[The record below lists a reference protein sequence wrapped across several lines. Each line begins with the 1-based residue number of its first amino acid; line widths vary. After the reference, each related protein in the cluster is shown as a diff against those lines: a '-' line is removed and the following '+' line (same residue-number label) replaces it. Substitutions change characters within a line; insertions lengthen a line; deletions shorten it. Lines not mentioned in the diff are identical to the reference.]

1 MYLVHSFFFLTLI
14 RQILLLIFAILFLV
28 IEMRRFYIFN
38 IREELM
44 SLYKDNPDNLYKIL
58 SSIHSMKEQELVYAY
73 NLFQQICVT
82 FDTLSLNN
90 KLYLKMHNDL
100 VYTKIDNEH
109 IINNLYKDEVS
120 ILKIKKSH
128 LVLDSNTSYS
138 SFFSFLNEY
147 NTNLFICDFTN
158 NDYFFLEK
166 MHLVV
171 E

>member
-1 MYLVHSFFFLTLI
+1 
-14 RQILLLIFAILFLV
+14 
-28 IEMRRFYIFN
+28 
-38 IREELM
+38 M

-73 NLFQQICVT
+73 NLFQQICIT

-120 ILKIKKSH
+120 ILKVKKSH
-128 LVLDSNTSYS
+128 LVLDSNSTYS
-138 SFFSFLNEY
+138 SFLNFLSEY
-147 NTNLFICDFTN
+147 NSNLFVCDFIN
-158 NDYFFLEK
+158 GDYFFLTDI
-166 MHLVV
+166 HLVV

>member
-1 MYLVHSFFFLTLI
+1 
-14 RQILLLIFAILFLV
+14 
-28 IEMRRFYIFN
+28 
-38 IREELM
+38 
-44 SLYKDNPDNLYKIL
+44 
-58 SSIHSMKEQELVYAY
+58 
-73 NLFQQICVT
+73 
-82 FDTLSLNN
+82 
-90 KLYLKMHNDL
+90 MHNDL

>member
-1 MYLVHSFFFLTLI
+1 
-14 RQILLLIFAILFLV
+14 
-28 IEMRRFYIFN
+28 MRRFYIFN

-73 NLFQQICVT
+73 NLFQQICIT

-109 IINNLYKDEVS
+109 VINNLYKDEVS
-120 ILKIKKSH
+120 IL
-128 LVLDSNTSYS
+128 
-138 SFFSFLNEY
+138 
-147 NTNLFICDFTN
+147 
-158 NDYFFLEK
+158 
-166 MHLVV
+166 
-171 E
+171 

>member
-1 MYLVHSFFFLTLI
+1 
-14 RQILLLIFAILFLV
+14 
-28 IEMRRFYIFN
+28 
-38 IREELM
+38 M

-73 NLFQQICVT
+73 NLFQQICIT

-120 ILKIKKSH
+120 ALKVKYSYILI
-128 LVLDSNTSYS
+128 
-138 SFFSFLNEY
+138 
-147 NTNLFICDFTN
+147 NTNKSYTDFFNTLALDNRNYFVCDFIN
-158 NDYFFLEK
+158 NDYFFLSNIK
-166 MHLVV
+166 ILV
-171 E
+171 

>member
-1 MYLVHSFFFLTLI
+1 
-14 RQILLLIFAILFLV
+14 
-28 IEMRRFYIFN
+28 MRRFYIFN

-58 SSIHSMKEQELVYAY
+58 SSIHNMKEQELVYAY

-120 ILKIKKSH
+120 ALKVKYSYILI
-128 LVLDSNTSYS
+128 
-138 SFFSFLNEY
+138 
-147 NTNLFICDFTN
+147 NTNKSYTDFFNTLALDNRNYFVCDFIN
-158 NDYFFLEK
+158 NDYFFLSNIK
-166 MHLVV
+166 ILV
-171 E
+171 